1 MRDEPDGYCKLCGEP
16 IWRRD
21 DEVPVESEFIDGEFC
36 NLSHLAQAECKLYLS
51 TYKLL
56 DQVEGLCIDEDAPTL
71 VEVEGRT
78 WTVTGAHEAN
88 GALKLTTE
96 ETDEALVEAAPWREK

>member
-1 MRDEPDGYCKLCGEP
+1 MG
-16 IWRRD
+16 
-21 DEVPVESEFIDGEFC
+21 GEFC
-36 NLSHLAQAECKLYLS
+36 KDSHRRYAEQALYLS

-78 WTVTGAHEAN
+78 WTVNGAHEAN